1 MRHRGPWGEAFRQG
15 RSWICAS
22 IWAPIGGAT
31 VGVGLLC
38 ASAATNAPAP
48 SPTRSGS
55 PDPAPTTALV
65 WPQWRGPLATGVSPT
80 AQPPVAWSETR
91 NVRWKLP
98 LPGKGHSSPII
109 LGDRVIVMTA
119 APVGEAQKPV
129 FDQAPGVHDSV
140 PVTHRHEYAVQS
152 VSRKDGRVAW
162 KTIVREEWPHEG
174 GHSTGSPESHSPVT
188 DGQAVYALFGSRG
201 LYCLEADGRIRWR
214 KDLGR
219 MNTLHAHGEGSSPVV
234 RGGLLVVNW
243 DHEGGSFIQAFDAR
257 TGDSRWKTARDEKT
271 SWSTP
276 IVVEVDGKPQ
286 VIVSATRRIRGY
298 DLATGALIWEC
309 AGLTDNVVA
318 SPVVHRGVLVAG
330 NSYYVQTMLALR
342 LSGARGDVS
351 DSDRVV
357 WRMNRLTPYVASPLL
372 YDDTLYHMRHNQNV
386 LVRLDPAT
394 GKLRGELLRL
404 EGIRDFIFASPIGAA
419 GRIYITGRDGT
430 TVVHK
435 HPSGHEAFENAVL
448 AVNRLEDSFSASP
461 ALVDR
466 ELYLRG
472 ERFLYCLAE

>member
-1 MRHRGPWGEAFRQG
+1 MMLRGPWLEACRQWW
-15 RSWICAS
+15 SWILVVAAGTG
-22 IWAPIGGAT
+22 I
-31 VGVGLLC
+31 LC
-38 ASAATNAPAP
+38 AEAATNPPAPRTAPAALQ
-48 SPTRSGS
+48 G
-55 PDPAPTTALV
+55 TALA

-80 AQPPVAWSETR
+80 AQPPLQWSETKH
-91 NVRWKLP
+91 VRWKLP

-109 LGDRVIVMTA
+109 LGDRVVVMTA
-119 APVGEAQKPV
+119 LPVGEPQKPV

-140 PVTHRHEYAVQS
+140 PVTHRHEYAVLS
-152 VSRKDGRVAW
+152 VSRKDGRLAW
-162 KTIVREEWPHEG
+162 KAIVREDWPHEG
-174 GHSTGSPESHSPVT
+174 GHTTGSPESHSPVT
-188 DGQAVYALFGSRG
+188 DGQAIYALFGSRG

-234 RGGLLVVNW
+234 HGGLLVVNW

-257 TGDSRWKTARDEKT
+257 TGDSRWKTDRDEKT

-276 IVVEVDGKPQ
+276 IVVDVDGKPQ
-286 VIVSATRRIRGY
+286 VIVSATRRVRGY

-318 SPVVHRGVLVAG
+318 SPVVHRGTLIAG
-330 NSYYVQTMLALR
+330 NSYYTQAMLALR

-351 DSDRVV
+351 GSDHVL

-372 YDDTLYHMRHNQNV
+372 YDDTLYHLRHNQNV
-386 LVRLDPAT
+386 LVRLDPTT

-404 EGIRDFIFASPIGAA
+404 EGIRDFIFASPVGAA

-430 TVVHK
+430 TVVLQ
-435 HPSGHEAFENAVL
+435 HPSGNEAFENAVL

-461 ALVDR
+461 AMVDR
-466 ELYLRG
+466 EFYLRG